1 MLGKVG
7 ELLSKLICLRLFV
20 LVETGD
26 VYEGEKTELTILLV
40 ILNDKFSLHLV
51 IDLRINNINENWWF
65 RV

>member
-26 VYEGEKTELTILLV
+26 VNEGEQTELTVFLV
-40 ILNDKFSLHLV
+40 ILNDEFSLHLV